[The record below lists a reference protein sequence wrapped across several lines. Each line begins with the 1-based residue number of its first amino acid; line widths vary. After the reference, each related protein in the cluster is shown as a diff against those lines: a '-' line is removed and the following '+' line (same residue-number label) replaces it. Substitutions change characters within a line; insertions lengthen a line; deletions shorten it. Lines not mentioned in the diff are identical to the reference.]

1 MESWLWQGFV
11 NTEEKYSVVE
21 YTDIH
26 FMYGKANGNAV
37 EAARLYA
44 EAFLTESIPTVEL
57 SPQSPNALGKMCP
70 SDTKNDQ
77 VDRKP

>member
-1 MESWLWQGFV
+1 M
-11 NTEEKYSVVE
+11 EEKYSIVE

-26 FMYGKANGNAV
+26 FMYGKTNGNALD
-37 EAARLYA
+37 AARLYA

-57 SPQSPNALGKMCP
+57 SPQSPNALEKMGP

-77 VDRKP
+77 VDQKP